1 MENIAN
7 NELLIILG
15 IVSLTILAGL
25 ATYLAQVV
33 LRHLAISVPQEVVT
47 AWIQKGVAVGVDA
60 IRPTIAATVS
70 QTDDWFLA
78 EYDRRF
84 GKLKTEAPV
93 TETVTTTTT
102 VTAPPFMT
110 PIEGTTVSFYT
121 PDETD
126 KANG

>member
-25 ATYLAQVV
+25 ATYLAQVI
-33 LRHLAISVPQEVVT
+33 LKHLALSVPPEVVT
-47 AWIQKGVAVGVDA
+47 AWIQKGVSVGVDA
-60 IRPTIAATVS
+60 IRPTIAATEGK
-70 QTDDWFLA
+70 TDDWFLA

-84 GKLKTEAPV
+84 GKLKTEPATPV

-102 VTAPPFMT
+102 VTAPPLT
-110 PIEGTTVSFYT
+110 QIEGTTVSFYT
-121 PDETD
+121 PDDE
-126 KANG
+126 ANG